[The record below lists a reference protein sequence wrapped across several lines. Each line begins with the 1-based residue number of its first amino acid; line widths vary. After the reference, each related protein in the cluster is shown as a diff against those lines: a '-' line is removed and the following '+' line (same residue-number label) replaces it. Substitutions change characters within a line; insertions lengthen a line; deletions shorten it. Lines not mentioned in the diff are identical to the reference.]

1 MRQVVLTAPK
11 QIEFR
16 EVAAPEAG
24 NLKSDEVL
32 LRILRIGICG
42 SEIHSYHGQHPAT
55 FYPVVQ
61 GHEYSAEVVA
71 VGGAVRKVKPGDR
84 VTGRPQLVCG
94 ECNPCKRGQYNV
106 CSNLRVEAFQADG
119 VAQDYFVIPEERV
132 VALPEGMSPD
142 YGAMVEPT
150 AVAAHATS
158 RPRALEGRN
167 VVVSGAGTIGNLVA
181 QFARARGAKRVV
193 ITDVSDYR
201 LSKARECGIERT
213 LNVAREPLDGK
224 IAELFGD
231 EGYQVAFE
239 CAGVESSVRSL
250 MATVEKGGDVVIVGV
265 HAKDPAVSMFH
276 LGEHELNLI
285 GSMMYRHED
294 YLKAVEEISAGR
306 IRLAPLVSNR
316 FPLEKYREAY
326 EFIDANRE
334 TCMKVLIELEDG
346 KASDRRYRRV
356 VVGRAAGR
364 AEARRRA
371 RQLRL
376 LCAGAGCRGVH
387 RKRRRAGCFGRRT
400 ARRHRRAGTR
410 RAGRAA
416 QRASHE
422 YGRGDARR
430 SGRSRLPHPRAG
442 GVGLHR
448 THGGGRCRRGTL

>member
-71 VGGAVRKVKPGDR
+71 VGSAVRKVKPGDR

-265 HAKDPAVSMFH
+265 RAKDPAVSMFH

-334 TCMKVLIELEDG
+334 TCMKVLIDLEDG
-346 KASDRRYRRV
+346 KA
-356 VVGRAAGR
+356 
-364 AEARRRA
+364 
-371 RQLRL
+371 
-376 LCAGAGCRGVH
+376 
-387 RKRRRAGCFGRRT
+387 
-400 ARRHRRAGTR
+400 
-410 RAGRAA
+410 
-416 QRASHE
+416 
-422 YGRGDARR
+422 
-430 SGRSRLPHPRAG
+430 
-442 GVGLHR
+442 
-448 THGGGRCRRGTL
+448 

>member
-71 VGGAVRKVKPGDR
+71 VGSAVRKVKPGDR

-213 LNVAREPLDGK
+213 TGRSPSCSATRATRWP
-224 IAELFGD
+224 
-231 EGYQVAFE
+231 
-239 CAGVESSVRSL
+239 SSAPASSRRCGRSW
-250 MATVEKGGDVVIVGV
+250 
-265 HAKDPAVSMFH
+265 PRS
-276 LGEHELNLI
+276 
-285 GSMMYRHED
+285 R
-294 YLKAVEEISAGR
+294 
-306 IRLAPLVSNR
+306 
-316 FPLEKYREAY
+316 
-326 EFIDANRE
+326 
-334 TCMKVLIELEDG
+334 
-346 KASDRRYRRV
+346 
-356 VVGRAAGR
+356 RAA
-364 AEARRRA
+364 
-371 RQLRL
+371 
-376 LCAGAGCRGVH
+376 
-387 RKRRRAGCFGRRT
+387 T
-400 ARRHRRAGTR
+400 SSSS
-410 RAGRAA
+410 
-416 QRASHE
+416 ASM
-422 YGRGDARR
+422 
-430 SGRSRLPHPRAG
+430 PRIPP
-442 GVGLHR
+442 
-448 THGGGRCRRGTL
+448 